1 MIYHNSFQEHSET
14 IDLISQT
21 KSEQLL
27 ASDPTRSAWVS
38 ANAGSGKTH
47 ILVQRVLRLLLA
59 NAHPST
65 LLCLTHTK
73 AAAAEMSHRVLE
85 IITAWSHLSDEI
97 LSAEITKIQGKKPN
111 KSDMSKA
118 RHLLITILE
127 TPGGLKVQTIHAF
140 CEAIMQ
146 QFPLEANITS
156 HFAIADE
163 EQSKKLI
170 EEAKKSTLASIMLDN
185 NEELK
190 KAFYEIL
197 EISNDE
203 DIETLISDIISN
215 RTALKQF
222 FSFSHT
228 YGEEK
233 LLKNRFGLSLNESYE
248 LIYKDLWPL
257 PYFQVSDINKY
268 VSLSMETGNPTIL
281 KKAQTLQQASQTQ
294 CIEERFS
301 LLSSFFLTQKFTP
314 QKNIIT
320 QEINKKSPD
329 LKEKLKKSQD
339 EFIKIRDRFNTYKM
353 FKSTLASLT
362 LAKYL
367 NAHYEEAKKKN
378 CVLDFEDLII
388 NTNDLLKK
396 RDVSAW
402 IRYKIDQ

>member
-1 MIYHNSFQEHSET
+1 
-14 IDLISQT
+14 
-21 KSEQLL
+21 
-27 ASDPTRSAWVS
+27 
-38 ANAGSGKTH
+38 
-47 ILVQRVLRLLLA
+47 
-59 NAHPST
+59 
-65 LLCLTHTK
+65 
-73 AAAAEMSHRVLE
+73 
-85 IITAWSHLSDEI
+85 
-97 LSAEITKIQGKKPN
+97 
-111 KSDMSKA
+111 
-118 RHLLITILE
+118 
-127 TPGGLKVQTIHAF
+127 IHAF

-268 VSLSMETGNPTIL
+268 VSLSMETGN
-281 KKAQTLQQASQTQ
+281 
-294 CIEERFS
+294 
-301 LLSSFFLTQKFTP
+301 
-314 QKNIIT
+314 
-320 QEINKKSPD
+320 
-329 LKEKLKKSQD
+329 
-339 EFIKIRDRFNTYKM
+339 
-353 FKSTLASLT
+353 
-362 LAKYL
+362 
-367 NAHYEEAKKKN
+367 
-378 CVLDFEDLII
+378 
-388 NTNDLLKK
+388 
-396 RDVSAW
+396 
-402 IRYKIDQ
+402 